1 MNILTN
7 LRNFFVLFFE
17 IEQVNQNNLFLF
29 CILALLSSISA
40 FHWFWSW
47 LLLIIIII
55 FNVTISE
62 SSASSISNNG
72 GGGDLASSSTNS
84 QQQQRNG
91 PRFLIEPPIRVHFLN
106 ETGAVIQCKIT
117 GQQPLRIWWS
127 LSDGT
132 IVTDINGLR
141 TIRPNGDLVLSPFS
155 STLFRQDVHSAVSFN

>member
-1 MNILTN
+1 
-7 LRNFFVLFFE
+7 LFFE

-40 FHWFWSW
+40 FHWFW

-62 SSASSISNNG
+62 SSASSISNNNGG

-84 QQQQRNG
+84 QQQRNG

-155 STLFRQDVHSAVSFN
+155 STLFRQDVHSAVSF

>member
-40 FHWFWSW
+40 FHWFW

>member
-40 FHWFWSW
+40 FHWFW

-62 SSASSISNNG
+62 SSASSISNNNGG

-84 QQQQRNG
+84 QQQRNG

-155 STLFRQDVHSAVSFN
+155 STLFRQDVHSAVSF

>member
-84 QQQQRNG
+84 QQQRNG